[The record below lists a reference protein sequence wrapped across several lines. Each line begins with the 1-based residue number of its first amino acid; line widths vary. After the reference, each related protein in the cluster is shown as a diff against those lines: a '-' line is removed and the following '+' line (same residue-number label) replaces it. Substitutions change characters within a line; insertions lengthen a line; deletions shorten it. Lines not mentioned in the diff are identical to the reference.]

1 MNVDLKIAAV
11 YDKLEQKI
19 NAVTKAAGPKGDKG
33 DQGPQG
39 DSGKQGP
46 KGDKG
51 DKGDKGI
58 DGKTGKDGQD
68 GKDGIGIDS
77 IEEAVDGSIVFNLS
91 DGSQYDV
98 DVSGLMQ
105 EATQNIVSSNTVR
118 LHDKTWIDYVNG
130 YTTTPTL
137 LSTIADGDV
146 YEYTY
151 TNTTLYRLVPSGSA
165 IDSFY
170 TTFSGGVLSGLVV
183 EKTIIV

>member
-33 DQGPQG
+33 NQGPQG
-39 DSGKQGP
+39 DSGIQGPKGP

-51 DKGDKGI
+51 DKGL

-68 GKDGIGIDS
+68 GKDGVGIES
-77 IEEAVDGSIVFNLS
+77 VEEAIDGNIVFNLS
-91 DGSQYDV
+91 DGSQYDI
-98 DVSGLMQ
+98 DVTGLMQ

-118 LHDKTWIDYVNG
+118 LHDKTWVDYVSG

-137 LSTIADGDV
+137 LQTIADGDV

-151 TNTTLYRLVPSGSA
+151 TNTTLYRLVPTGSA

-170 TTFSGGVLSGLVV
+170 RTFSGGVLSGLVV

>member
-33 DQGPQG
+33 DRGPQG

-68 GKDGIGIDS
+68 GKDGVGIES
-77 IEEAVDGSIVFNLS
+77 IEEAVDGTIVFNLS

-146 YEYTY
+146 YQYTY
-151 TNTTLYRLVPSGSA
+151 SNATLYRLVPSGAA

-170 TTFSGGVLSGLVV
+170 RTFSGGVLSGLVV
-183 EKTIIV
+183 EKTIQI

>member
-19 NAVTKAAGPKGDKG
+19 NAVTKAAGPKGDRG

-68 GKDGIGIDS
+68 GKDGVGIDS

-146 YEYTY
+146 YQYTY

>member
-19 NAVTKAAGPKGDKG
+19 NAVTKAVGPKGDKG
-33 DQGPQG
+33 AEGPKG
-39 DSGKQGP
+39 EAGKQGP
-46 KGDKG
+46 VGPVGPKGE
-51 DKGDKGI
+51 KGI

-68 GKDGIGIDS
+68 GKDGVGIES
-77 IEEAVDGSIVFNLS
+77 IEEAVDGNIVFNLS

-118 LHDKTWIDYVNG
+118 LHDKTWIDYVSG

-137 LSTIADGDV
+137 LQTIADGDV

>member
-33 DQGPQG
+33 DQGPKG

-58 DGKTGKDGQD
+58 DGKAGKDGQD
-68 GKDGIGIDS
+68 GKDGVGIES

-170 TTFSGGVLSGLVV
+170 TAFSGGVLSGLVV

>member
-1 MNVDLKIAAV
+1 VNVDLKIAAV

-19 NAVTKAAGPKGDKG
+19 NAVTKAAGPKGDRG
-33 DQGPQG
+33 DRGPQG

-68 GKDGIGIDS
+68 GKDGVGIES

-146 YEYTY
+146 YQYTY

-170 TTFSGGVLSGLVV
+170 RTFSGGVLSGLVV

>member
-1 MNVDLKIAAV
+1 VNVDLKIAAV

-39 DSGKQGP
+39 DSGTQGPKGP

-51 DKGDKGI
+51 DKGL

-68 GKDGIGIDS
+68 GKDGVGIES
-77 IEEAVDGSIVFNLS
+77 VEEAIDGNIVFNLS
-91 DGSQYDV
+91 DGSQYDI
-98 DVSGLMQ
+98 DVTGLMQ

-137 LSTIADGDV
+137 LQTIADGDV

-151 TNTTLYRLVPSGSA
+151 TNTTLYRLVPTGSA

-170 TTFSGGVLSGLVV
+170 RTFSGGVLSGLVV

>member
-19 NAVTKAAGPKGDKG
+19 NAVTKAVGPKGDKG
-33 DQGPQG
+33 DQGP
-39 DSGKQGP
+39 
-46 KGDKG
+46 KGDTGKEGSKGPKG

-68 GKDGIGIDS
+68 GKDGVGIES
-77 IEEAVDGSIVFNLS
+77 IEEAVDGSIVFNLT

-98 DVSGLMQ
+98 DVTGLMQ
-105 EATQNIVSSNTVR
+105 EATQNIVSSNTIR

-146 YEYTY
+146 YQYTY

>member
-19 NAVTKAAGPKGDKG
+19 NAVTKAVGPKGDKG
-33 DQGPQG
+33 DQGP
-39 DSGKQGP
+39 
-46 KGDKG
+46 KGDTGKEGSKGPKG

-68 GKDGIGIDS
+68 GKDGVGIES
-77 IEEAVDGSIVFNLS
+77 IEEAADGSIVFNLT

-98 DVSGLMQ
+98 DVTGLMQ
-105 EATQNIVSSNTVR
+105 EATQNIVSSNTIR

-146 YEYTY
+146 YQYTY

>member
-1 MNVDLKIAAV
+1 VNVDLKIAAV

-39 DSGKQGP
+39 DSGTQGPKGP

-51 DKGDKGI
+51 DKGL

-68 GKDGIGIDS
+68 GKDGVGIES
-77 IEEAVDGSIVFNLS
+77 VEEAIDGNIVFNLS
-91 DGSQYDV
+91 DGSQYDI
-98 DVSGLMQ
+98 DVTGLMQ

-137 LSTIADGDV
+137 LQTIADGDV

-151 TNTTLYRLVPSGSA
+151 TNTTLYRLVPTGSA

-170 TTFSGGVLSGLVV
+170 RTFSSGVLSGLVV

>member
-19 NAVTKAAGPKGDKG
+19 NAVTKAVGPKGDKG
-33 DQGPQG
+33 DQGPKG
-39 DSGKQGP
+39 DTGKEGP
-46 KGDKG
+46 KGPKG

-68 GKDGIGIDS
+68 GKDGVGIES
-77 IEEAVDGSIVFNLS
+77 IEEAADGSIVFNLT

-98 DVSGLMQ
+98 DVTGLMQ
-105 EATQNIVSSNTVR
+105 EATQNIVSSNTIR

-146 YEYTY
+146 YQYTY

>member
-1 MNVDLKIAAV
+1 VNVDLKIAAV

-33 DQGPQG
+33 NQGPQG
-39 DSGKQGP
+39 DSGIQGPKGP

-51 DKGDKGI
+51 DKGL

-68 GKDGIGIDS
+68 GKDGVGIES
-77 IEEAVDGSIVFNLS
+77 VEEAIDGNIVFNLS
-91 DGSQYDV
+91 DGSQYDI
-98 DVSGLMQ
+98 DVTGLMQ

-118 LHDKTWIDYVNG
+118 LHDKTWVDYVSG

-137 LSTIADGDV
+137 LQTIADGDV

-151 TNTTLYRLVPSGSA
+151 TNTTLYRLVPTGSA

-170 TTFSGGVLSGLVV
+170 RTFSGGVLSGLVV

>member
-39 DSGKQGP
+39 DSGTQGPKGP

-51 DKGDKGI
+51 DKGL

-68 GKDGIGIDS
+68 GKDGVGIES
-77 IEEAVDGSIVFNLS
+77 VEEAIDGNIVFNLS
-91 DGSQYDV
+91 DGSQYDI
-98 DVSGLMQ
+98 DVTGLMQ

-137 LSTIADGDV
+137 LQTIADGDV

-151 TNTTLYRLVPSGSA
+151 TNTTLYRLVPTGSA

-170 TTFSGGVLSGLVV
+170 RTFSGGVLSGLVV

>member
-1 MNVDLKIAAV
+1 M
-11 YDKLEQKI
+11 
-19 NAVTKAAGPKGDKG
+19 
-33 DQGPQG
+33 
-39 DSGKQGP
+39 
-46 KGDKG
+46 
-51 DKGDKGI
+51 
-58 DGKTGKDGQD
+58 DGN
-68 GKDGIGIDS
+68 
-77 IEEAVDGSIVFNLS
+77 IVFNLS

-137 LSTIADGDV
+137 LQTIADGDV

>member
-1 MNVDLKIAAV
+1 VNVDLKIAAV

-19 NAVTKAAGPKGDKG
+19 NAVTKAAGPKGDRG

-68 GKDGIGIDS
+68 GKDGVGIDS

-146 YEYTY
+146 YQYTY

-170 TTFSGGVLSGLVV
+170 RTFSGGVLSGLVV